1 MTISVSEFV
10 TLDGVFEAP
19 GGEYHPD
26 GKGGWTLSAFSPELG
41 AYKQA
46 EIEGADSLLLGRV
59 TYEHFAAAWPGITD
73 ETGFADR
80 MNDLPKHVVSTTLKA
95 PLAWNATPAEDPA
108 GVSGSVLVLGSGELV
123 HSLLRR
129 GLVDELR
136 LQVFPVLL
144 GSGRKLFRDGIGVGD
159 LELEDEQQLPNGVVA
174 LVYRPAAVSA
184 RRASAPRS

>member
-1 MTISVSEFV
+1 VTIAVSEFV

-26 GKGGWTLSAFSPELG
+26 GKGGWTFSAFSPELG

-46 EIEGADSLLLGRV
+46 EVEGADALLLGRV
-59 TYEHFAAAWPGITD
+59 TYEHFAAAWPEMSD
-73 ETGFADR
+73 DTGFADR
-80 MNDLPKHVVSTTLKA
+80 MNSLPKHVASTTLKE
-95 PLAWNATPAEDPA
+95 PLVWNAALVDDPA
-108 GVSGSVLVLGSGELV
+108 TVAGNALVLGSGELV

-129 GLVDELR
+129 GAVDELR

-159 LELEDEQQLPNGVVA
+159 LQLADQKQFPNGVVA
-174 LVYRPAAVSA
+174 LEYRTA
-184 RRASAPRS
+184 

>member
-1 MTISVSEFV
+1 VTISVSEFV

-19 GGEYHPD
+19 GGEDHPD
-26 GKGGWTLSAFSPELG
+26 GKGGWTFSAFSPQLG

-46 EIEGADSLLLGRV
+46 EVEGTDSLLLGRV
-59 TYEHFAAAWPGITD
+59 TYEHFAAAWPEIDD

-80 MNDLPKHVVSTTLKA
+80 MNSLPKHVVSTTLKE
-95 PLAWNATPAEDPA
+95 PLAWNATLVDDPA
-108 GVSGSVLVLGSGELV
+108 RVSGNVLVLGSGELV

-129 GLVDELR
+129 RLVDELR

-159 LELEDEQQLPNGVVA
+159 LEFADETQLPNGVVA
-174 LVYRPAAVSA
+174 LVYRSSSVSA
-184 RRASAPRS
+184 AELMQ

>member
-1 MTISVSEFV
+1 MSMVVSAFV

-26 GKGGWTLSAFSPELG
+26 GKGGWTFSAFSPELG

-46 EIEGADSLLLGRV
+46 EAESADSLLLGRV
-59 TYEHFAAAWPGITD
+59 TYQESAPAWP
-73 ETGFADR
+73 EKR
-80 MNDLPKHVVSTTLKA
+80 KHVVSTTLKE
-95 PLAWNATPAEDPA
+95 PLPWNATLIDDPA
-108 GVSGSVLVLGSGELV
+108 GVSGNVLVFGSGELV

-144 GSGRKLFRDGIGVGD
+144 GSGRKLFRDGIGVSD
-159 LELEDEQQLPNGVVA
+159 LELAHEQQFPNGVVA
-174 LVYRPAAVSA
+174 LEYRP
-184 RRASAPRS
+184 RR

>member
-1 MTISVSEFV
+1 VTISVSEFV

-19 GGEYHPD
+19 GGEDHPD
-26 GKGGWTLSAFSPELG
+26 GKGGWTFSAFSSELG

-46 EIEGADSLLLGRV
+46 EVEGADSLLLGRI
-59 TYEHFAAAWPGITD
+59 TYEHFAAAWPTLTD

-95 PLAWNATPAEDPA
+95 PLAWNATLVEGPA
-108 GVSGSVLVLGSGELV
+108 GVSGNVLVLGSGELV
-123 HSLLRR
+123 HSLLRG

-159 LELEDEQQLPNGVVA
+159 LELVDEQQFPNGVVA
-174 LVYRPAAVSA
+174 LRYRPS
-184 RRASAPRS
+184 R

>member
-1 MTISVSEFV
+1 VVTVSEFV

-26 GKGGWTLSAFSPELG
+26 GKGGWAFAAFSPELG

-46 EIEGADSLLLGRV
+46 ELEGADALLLGRV
-59 TYEHFAAAWPGITD
+59 TYEHFKAAWPELTD
-73 ETGFADR
+73 DTGFAER
-80 MNDLPKHVVSTTLKA
+80 MNAVPKHVVSTTLKE
-95 PLAWNATPAEDPA
+95 PLEWNATLAADPA
-108 GVSGSVLVLGSGELV
+108 TLPGSLLVSGSGELV

-129 GLVDELR
+129 RLVDELR

-159 LELEDEQQLPNGVVA
+159 LELADEKQFPNGVVG
-174 LVYRPAAVSA
+174 LEYRAT
-184 RRASAPRS
+184 

>member
-1 MTISVSEFV
+1 MSMVVSAFV

-26 GKGGWTLSAFSPELG
+26 GKGGWTFSAFSPELG

-46 EIEGADSLLLGRV
+46 EVEAADSLLLGRV
-59 TYEHFAAAWPGITD
+59 TYEHFAAAWPEITD
-73 ETGFADR
+73 ETGLADR
-80 MNDLPKHVVSTTLKA
+80 MNSLPKHVVSTTLKE
-95 PLAWNATPAEDPA
+95 PLPWNATLIDDPA
-108 GVSGSVLVLGSGELV
+108 GVSGNVLVFGSGELV

-159 LELEDEQQLPNGVVA
+159 LELAHEQQFPNGVVA
-174 LVYRPAAVSA
+174 LEYRP
-184 RRASAPRS
+184 RR